1 MKGSIFNS
9 ATRNS
14 TICNSTIC
22 NSTTLRSAT
31 TTRAATLRRNG
42 LSLGVWLA
50 IAAVAPLL
58 GPGAA
63 FAQDASDAAQADG
76 PADGQATLDTIT
88 VTARKR
94 EETLQDVPVAV
105 TAFTPDT
112 LDSLNVED
120 LSDLD
125 AQVPNLTIYAARGS
139 SSTVTAYIRG
149 VGQSD
154 PLWGVDPGVGIY
166 LDDVYIARPQGALLD
181 VFDVGR
187 VEVLRGPQGTLYGK
201 NTIGGAIKY
210 ISKPLPRE
218 FEGFASVTVGN
229 YDQLDVKAALGGPI
243 GGTDSGLLGRVA
255 VASLNRDGFGENI
268 NTRQPASDKQ
278 INALRLNLGGYS
290 WDDFDFHFTFDWMDD
305 QSGVRAARML
315 APNRFAPGVLPLND
329 RYDVRNGMSNIND
342 TEMKGVSAVVNW
354 RPNENW
360 AVKYVAA
367 KRESDTETNID
378 FDTLPNKI
386 ADVKAFYSD
395 EQVSHELQVNYDSGG
410 RARGVVGL
418 YTFDGEAGGRVLNNF
433 FNLLFGD
440 TRGKVLTESVAV
452 YADWTFDLT
461 DRLKLD
467 VGARY
472 TDEDKRAIVLNRFY
486 TDATYS
492 TLRPFAP
499 IAANF
504 DKTIGFKNTSPK
516 VSLDFQVNDDIMIY
530 GLASRGF
537 KSGGYNIRAQSV
549 AVPRSAEPFDDE
561 QVDSFEVGSKMSL
574 FDQRLFLNL
583 SAFHNKYK
591 DIQLSVFTAYDSN
604 GDGVDDAFFGDF
616 TNAGKGTVNGLEVE
630 YQWLP
635 TSHWLVS
642 GNLAWLDAEFD
653 EYIFK
658 NVNIANQQEFTN
670 APEFSG
676 ALNVEYRMPL
686 ANGGNLSARVGYS
699 YQSDVVAT
707 TEVVRDPVTGA
718 TATPIS
724 QDGYG
729 LVNAGVIWKFN
740 DAWTFSL
747 QGSNLADEE
756 YLTTGYNLVAA
767 LGVLTGFY
775 GPPRQFSLTAR
786 YDF

>member
-1 MKGSIFNS
+1 MRRTHTASILLPS
-9 ATRNS
+9 AFR
-14 TICNSTIC
+14 
-22 NSTTLRSAT
+22 
-31 TTRAATLRRNG
+31 RAAVKHSS
-42 LSLGVWLA
+42 LSLA
-50 IAAVAPLL
+50 IALGLCAP
-58 GPGAA
+58 AA
-63 FAQDASDAAQADG
+63 YAQDASGGAEAEQGA
-76 PADGQATLDTIT
+76 LETIT

-94 EETLQDVPVAV
+94 EETIQDVPVAV
-105 TAFTPDT
+105 TAFTPDA
-112 LDSLNVED
+112 LDKLNVED

-125 AQVPNLTIYAARGS
+125 GQVPNLTIYAARGS

-210 ISKPLPRE
+210 VSKPLPE
-218 FEGFASVTVGN
+218 TLDGFASVTVGN
-229 YDQLDVKAALGGPI
+229 YNQLDVKAAI
-243 GGTDSGLLGRVA
+243 GGSLFGEDSGLRGRIA
-255 VASLNRDGFGENI
+255 VASLNRDGFGENVT
-268 NTRQPASDKQ
+268 NNQPVSDKE
-278 INALRLNLGGYS
+278 INALRLNLGAYS
-290 WDDFDFHFTFDWMDD
+290 QDDFDVQFAFDWVDD
-305 QSGVRAARML
+305 KSGVRAAQML
-315 APNRFAPGVLPLND
+315 APNRFAPGVQPLSD
-329 RYDVRNGMSNIND
+329 RYDVRNGMPNIND
-342 TEMKGVSAVVNW
+342 TELKGVSATVNW
-354 RPNENW
+354 RPNDSW
-360 AVKYVAA
+360 AFKYVVAR
-367 KRESDTETNID
+367 RESDTETNID

-395 EQVSHELQVNYDSGG
+395 QQTSHEIQANYDGGG
-410 RARGVVGL
+410 RARGVFGV
-418 YTFDGEAGGRVLNNF
+418 YKFDGRAGGQVLNNF

-440 TRGKVLTESVAV
+440 TQGDVFTDSVAV

-472 TDEDKRAIVLNRFY
+472 TDEDKHAVVLNRFY
-486 TDATYS
+486 TDATYT
-492 TLRPFAP
+492 TLRPVAP
-499 IAANF
+499 IAADF
-504 DKTIGFKNTSPK
+504 DKTINFKNSSPK
-516 VSLDFQVNDDIMIY
+516 ISLDYQVNDNIMVY
-530 GLASRGF
+530 GLATRGF
-537 KSGGYNIRAQSV
+537 KSGGYNIRAQAV

-561 QVDSFEVGSKMSL
+561 QVDSFEVGTKMSL
-574 FDQRLFLNL
+574 LDQRLFLNV

-604 GDGVDDAFFGDF
+604 GDGTDDAFFGDF
-616 TNAGKGTVNGLEVE
+616 TNAGEGTVNGLEVE

-635 TSHWLVS
+635 TANWLVS
-642 GNLAWLDAEFD
+642 GNLAWLDAKYD
-653 EYIFK
+653 EYMFK
-658 NVNIANQQEFTN
+658 NVDISDQQEFTN

-676 ALNVEYRMPL
+676 AVNVEYRTDLGAM
-686 ANGGNLSARVGYS
+686 GSLSARLGYT

-718 TATPIS
+718 TATPIT

-729 LVNAGVIWKFN
+729 LVNAGVIWKYN

-747 QGSNLADEE
+747 QGSNLTDKE
-756 YLTTGYNLVAA
+756 YLTTGYNLVSA
-767 LGVLTGFY
+767 LGVFTGFY
-775 GPPRQFSLTAR
+775 GAPRQFTLSAR

>member
-1 MKGSIFNS
+1 MRRSLS
-9 ATRNS
+9 QALPS
-14 TICNSTIC
+14 
-22 NSTTLRSAT
+22 LRT
-31 TTRAATLRRNG
+31 HRRAALARRG
-42 LSLGVWLA
+42 LSL
-50 IAAVAPLL
+50 AVALALAAPL
-58 GPGAA
+58 AQ
-63 FAQDASDAAQADG
+63 AQDAGGDAEAEQDG
-76 PADGQATLDTIT
+76 LETIV

-94 EETLQDVPVAV
+94 EETIQDVPVAV

-112 LDSLNVED
+112 LDKLNVED

-210 ISKPLPRE
+210 VSRPLPE
-218 FEGFASVTVGN
+218 EVEGFASVTIGN
-229 YDQLDVKAALGGPI
+229 YNQLDVKGALGGPLF
-243 GGTDSGLLGRVA
+243 GRDSGLRARLA

-268 NTRQPASDKQ
+268 VTDQPVSDKEV
-278 INALRLNLGGYS
+278 NALRFTVGA
-290 WDDFDFHFTFDWMDD
+290 WARDDFDMQIAFDWIDD
-305 QSGVRAARML
+305 KSGVRGARML
-315 APNRFAPGVLPLND
+315 APNRFAPTTAPLND
-329 RYDVRNGMSNIND
+329 RYDVRNGMPNIND
-342 TEMKGVSAVVNW
+342 TELKGLAATVNW
-354 RPNENW
+354 RPEQGSLLENW
-360 AVKYVAA
+360 TFRYVAA

-378 FDTLPNKI
+378 FDTLPNRI

-395 EQVSHELQVNYDSGG
+395 EQTSHELQVNYDAGG
-410 RARGVVGL
+410 RARGVFGL
-418 YTFDGEAGGRVLNNF
+418 YKFDGRAGGRVLNNF
-433 FNLLFGD
+433 FNIVFGD
-440 TRGKVLTESVAV
+440 TRGNVYTESLAF

-461 DRLKLD
+461 DRLRLD
-467 VGARY
+467 LGARY
-472 TDEDKRAIVLNRFY
+472 TDEDKNAVVLNRFY
-486 TDATYS
+486 TDATY
-492 TLRPFAP
+492 TVLRPVAP

-504 DKTIGFKNTSPK
+504 DKTINFENVSPK
-516 VSLDFQVNDDIMIY
+516 ISMDFQLTDDIMVY

-561 QVDSFEVGSKMSL
+561 SVDSFEVGSKMSL
-574 FDQRLFLNL
+574 FDRRLFLNL
-583 SAFHNKYK
+583 SAFHNRYK

-616 TNAGKGTVNGLEVE
+616 TNAGRGTVDGLEVE
-630 YQWLP
+630 YQWMP
-635 TSHWLVS
+635 NASWAIT
-642 GNLAWLDAEFD
+642 GNLAWLDAEYD
-653 EYIFK
+653 DYIFK

-676 ALNVEYRMPL
+676 ALNVEYRASLGSM
-686 ANGGNLSARVGYS
+686 GSLSARVGYS

-718 TATPIS
+718 TATPIA

-729 LVNAGVIWKFN
+729 LVNAGLIWKF
-740 DAWTFSL
+740 DDRWTFSL
-747 QGSNLADEE
+747 QGSNLTDKE
-756 YLTTGYNLVAA
+756 YLTTGYNLVSS
-767 LGVLTGFY
+767 LGVFTGFY
-775 GPPRQFSLTAR
+775 GPPRQVSLTAR
-786 YDF
+786 YAF